1 MANTDTHGQSSTLR
15 EFFEDDQRR
24 PLLMRYSTTIILF
37 AAILLLGLIFLPLK
51 APLTGLQKGITALVM
66 LLSFVMVLGVI
77 TDQHKPIFAQILF
90 AMLFV
95 LQIAYIIAFYSGV
108 DFSSLSHVFFNKD
121 VMNGQWQIIWDG
133 LKMTLHLS
141 VYCIVFSTLLGLVI
155 AILRQ
160 IKNMIITGILVG
172 YLNFFRIMPGL
183 VFLMFIY
190 FGLPYAKIILPPF
203 TCGVIAISISSGAF
217 IGEVFRSG
225 IEAIHKTQ
233 FEASRALGL
242 TFFQSMRYV
251 ILPQAIKVVVPTLA
265 NQWVGIIKETAICS
279 MISIS
284 DLLKAGQ
291 IIATWKAN
299 PTPLIISAAIYLVIL
314 LPLTII
320 VNRLEKNQK
329 KVKGTAA

>member
-1 MANTDTHGQSSTLR
+1 MIAAETNGQKNRFRDFLAN
-15 EFFEDDQRR
+15 DQRR
-24 PLLMRYSTTIILF
+24 PLFQRYTTALILF
-37 AAILLLGLIFLPLK
+37 VVILALGFIFLPQR
-51 APLTGLQKGITALVM
+51 APLTVFQKGITVFVM
-66 LLSFVMVLGVI
+66 LLSFIMVLSVI
-77 TDQHKPIFAQILF
+77 TDQNKAFASQIVFALF
-90 AMLFV
+90 FV
-95 LQIAYIIAFYSGV
+95 LEIVYIIVYYSGV
-108 DFSSLSHVFFNKD
+108 DYSSLSHVFFNQK
-121 VMNGQWQIIWDG
+121 VMDGQWSIIWDG

-141 VYCIVFSTLLGLVI
+141 VYCIVFGTLIGLVV

-160 IKNMIITGILVG
+160 IKNTVITGILLA

-203 TCGVIAISISSGAF
+203 PCGVMAISISAGAF

-225 IEAIHKTQ
+225 IESIHKTQ

-242 TFFQSMRYV
+242 TFFQTMRLV
-251 ILPQAIKVVVPTLA
+251 ILPQAIRVVTPTLA

-291 IIATWKAN
+291 IIGTWKAN
-299 PTPLIISAAIYLVIL
+299 PTPLIISAGIYLVIL

-320 VNRLEKNQK
+320 VNQLEKNQK
-329 KVKGTAA
+329 KIKNSAA

>member
-1 MANTDTHGQSSTLR
+1 MNNTDTINQDRKLK
-15 EFFEDDQRR
+15 EFFEFDQRR
-24 PLLMRYSTTIILF
+24 PVFLRYTTAFILL
-37 AAILLLGLIFLPLK
+37 AAILLLGFIFLPAK
-51 APLTGLQKGITALVM
+51 APLTSLQKAITAFVM
-66 LLSFVMVLGVI
+66 LLSFMMVLVI
-77 TDQHKPIFAQILF
+77 IVDQNKPLSVQIIFALF
-90 AMLFV
+90 FV
-95 LQIAYIIAFYSGV
+95 FEVAYIIAFYSGV
-108 DFSSLSHVFFNKD
+108 DYSSLSHVFFNQK
-121 VMNGQWQIIWDG
+121 VMEGQWNIIWDG
-133 LKMTLHLS
+133 LKTTLHLS
-141 VYCIVFSTLLGLVI
+141 IYCIVFGTLLGLVI

-160 IKNMIITGILVG
+160 IKNTVITVILVG

-190 FGLPYAKIILPPF
+190 FGLPYAKIVLPPF
-203 TCGVIAISISSGAF
+203 TCGVIAISMSSGAF

-242 TFFQSMRYV
+242 NFFQTMRLV

-299 PTPLIISAAIYLVIL
+299 PTPLIISACIYLIIL
-314 LPLTII
+314 LPLTLI

-329 KVKGTAA
+329 KAKGSAA